1 MKNNNNNFQEI
12 QFLEQ
17 NLQNILFQKQ
27 AFQIELSESKE
38 SLKELE
44 NSKDEVFKIIGQLM
58 IKSEKSKIKEE
69 ILNKIKILELRVKT
83 LEKQEATFS
92 ERMEKL
98 REELLNN
105 KDTEKKS
112 KDL

>member
-1 MKNNNNNFQEI
+1 MENSDKNLQEI

-27 AFQIELSESKE
+27 AFQMELSESKE

-44 NSKDEVFKIIGQLM
+44 NSNDEVFKIIGQLM
-58 IKSEKSKIKEE
+58 IKYEKPKIKEE
-69 ILNKIKILELRVKT
+69 ISNKIKIIELRIKT

-98 REELLNN
+98 REEFLNKIEKN
-105 KDTEKKS
+105 KK
-112 KDL
+112 

>member
-1 MKNNNNNFQEI
+1 MKNNNNFQEI

-44 NSKDEVFKIIGQLM
+44 NSRDEVFKIIGQLM
-58 IKSEKSKIKEE
+58 VKSEKSKIKEE

-83 LEKQEATFS
+83 LEKQEVTFS

-98 REELLNN
+98 REELLNA
-105 KDTEKKS
+105 KDNEKK
-112 KDL
+112 

>member
-1 MKNNNNNFQEI
+1 MENSDKNIQEI

-44 NSKDEVFKIIGQLM
+44 NSRDEVFKIIGQLM
-58 IKSEKSKIKEE
+58 IKYEKSKIKEE
-69 ILNKIKILELRVKT
+69 ILNKIKILELRIKT
-83 LEKQEATFS
+83 LEKQESTFS
-92 ERMEKL
+92 ERIEKL
-98 REELLNN
+98 REELLNERG
-105 KDTEKKS
+105 KGKK
-112 KDL
+112 